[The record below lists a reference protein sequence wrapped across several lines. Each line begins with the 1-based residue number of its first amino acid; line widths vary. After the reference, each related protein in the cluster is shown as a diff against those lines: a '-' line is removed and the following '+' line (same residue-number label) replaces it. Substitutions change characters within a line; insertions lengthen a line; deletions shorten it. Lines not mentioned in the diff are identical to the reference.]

1 MPFGTLAAP
10 LTVTVRDRVSF
21 RHSLFAAALAAPAV
35 LGAQLPAYRRSA
47 TDTVR
52 LREITTTEAV
62 LMTPGGATPL
72 TSLQN
77 ALVAVTLLPND
88 SARAWFEELTLEA
101 SSSHVTEHP
110 TTTAAL
116 RKPYSLRVDSRG
128 RAQTLAAPAFPAALN
143 RIADLAHEFDDF
155 FPRLPAA
162 PLRAGLA
169 WADTVARQDSTPGG
183 GYSRTNRVTRYRVE
197 RDTVVQGTKGLVV
210 ATTQDVRLVTAGPIE
225 GQPVKAESVL
235 EGTATGR
242 FVFATAEGRLLGREH
257 NGDLKGKVTL
267 TGGPQPVV
275 VPQTFKYKSTLEPA
289 TASAA
294 AVSAATAALGRFA
307 IPVGSL
313 GSSCATVTHASQP
326 QLLSA
331 AEPKGW
337 REIYGALVG
346 YFGRE
351 DMPQADDV
359 TWMSSSTY
367 SVGGGAKPAPA
378 VVAVQFKDS
387 TRAAA
392 AAQRLTARA
401 ARRTDWEIGRR
412 GAILTLVNTP
422 PALPAGCRSELT
434 GRVAR
439 ELGR

>member
-1 MPFGTLAAP
+1 MPL
-10 LTVTVRDRVSF
+10 
-21 RHSLFAAALAAPAV
+21 RHSFLAAALVAPAV

-116 RKPYSLRVDSRG
+116 RKPYTLRVDSRG

-197 RDTVVQGTKGLVV
+197 RDTVVKGTKGLVV
-210 ATTQDVRLVTAGPIE
+210 ATSQDVRLVTAGPIE

-242 FVFATAEGRLLGREH
+242 FVFASAEGRILGREH
-257 NGDLKGKVTL
+257 AGDLKGKVTL
-267 TGGPQPVV
+267 TGGPAPVI

-294 AVSAATAALGRFA
+294 AVTAATAAVGRFA
-307 IPVGSL
+307 IPVSSL
-313 GSSCATVTHASQP
+313 GQRCAGVTHAGQP
-326 QLLSA
+326 LLMSA

-337 REIYGALVG
+337 REIYGVLVG
-346 YFGRE
+346 WFGRE

-359 TWMSSSTY
+359 EWMSSSAY
-367 SVGGGAKPAPA
+367 AVGGAGKSAPA

-387 TRAAA
+387 TRATAA
-392 AAQRLTARA
+392 VQRLMARA
-401 ARRTDWEIGRR
+401 VGRKDWEIARR
-412 GAILTLVNTP
+412 GAIVTLVSAP
-422 PALPAGCRSELT
+422 PALPAGCRTELT

-439 ELGR
+439 ELAR